1 MPSYSTEAIVLQASD
16 FQESDRLV
24 TFFTRHFGKVRGIAK
39 GAKKSK
45 KRFGGNLEL
54 FSHVDLRFFEKRTL
68 DLVRIEGADFVQPFD
83 RIRSNLQLIAYGSYL
98 LELVTEMTAER
109 QVTEPLFDLLLH
121 FLQWFNRTVPSE
133 SCLRAF
139 EIRLLSLL
147 GYMPVLDRCASC
159 ESSINGGGLIGFH
172 VGQGGLLCASCLPA
186 HRGSIEISL
195 GTVKTLRLFREIDL
209 DKLHRLALSRKGLEE
224 SRKILIPF
232 IRYRL
237 DREIRSL
244 KFLTSIE
251 RG

>member
-1 MPSYSTEAIVLQASD
+1 MPGYSTEAIVLHAGD

-24 TFFTRHFGKVRGIAK
+24 TFFTRDFGKVRGIAK

-45 KRFGGNLEL
+45 KRFGGNLEP

-83 RIRSNLQLIAYGSYL
+83 RIRNDLYRIAYGCYL
-98 LELVTEMTAER
+98 LELVLEMTAER
-109 QVTEPLFDLLLH
+109 QISKRLFELLLH
-121 FLQWFNRTVPSE
+121 FLKWFNETPPSE
-133 SCLRAF
+133 GCLRAF

-159 ESSINGGGLIGFH
+159 EAAINGEGLIGFH
-172 VGQGGLLCASCLPA
+172 VGQGGLLCSSCLPG

-195 GTVKTLRLFREIDL
+195 GTAKTLRLFQEIDL
-209 DKLHRLALSRKGLEE
+209 DKLHRLALSRKGLKE
-224 SRKILIPF
+224 SRKIMIPF
-232 IRYRL
+232 IHYRL

-244 KFLTSIE
+244 KFLASIE
-251 RG
+251 RD

>member
-1 MPSYSTEAIVLQASD
+1 MSSYSTEAIVLQAND

-24 TFFTRHFGKVRGIAK
+24 IFFTRDFGKIRGIAK

-45 KRFGGNLEL
+45 KRFGGTIEL
-54 FSHVDLRFFEKRTL
+54 FSYVDLRFFEKRTL
-68 DLVRIEGADFVQPFD
+68 DLVRIEGAEFVQTFD
-83 RIRSNLQLIAYGSYL
+83 HIRSDLHRIAYGSYL

-109 QVTEPLFDLLLH
+109 QVSEQLFELLLY
-121 FLQWFNRTVPSE
+121 FLQWFNRTLPSE
-133 SCLRAF
+133 GYLRAF

-159 ESSINGGGLIGFH
+159 ETAINGEELIGFH
-172 VGQGGLLCASCLPA
+172 VGQGGLLCCSCLPG

-195 GTVKTLRLFREIDL
+195 GTAKTLRLFQEIDL
-209 DKLHRLALSRKGLEE
+209 DKLHRLALSRKGLKE
-224 SRKILIPF
+224 SKKIMIPF
-232 IRYRL
+232 IHYRL